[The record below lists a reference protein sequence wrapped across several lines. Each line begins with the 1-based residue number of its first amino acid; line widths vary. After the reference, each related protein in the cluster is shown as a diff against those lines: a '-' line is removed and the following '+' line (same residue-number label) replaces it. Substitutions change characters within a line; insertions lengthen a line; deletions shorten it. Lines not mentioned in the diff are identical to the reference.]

1 MQVGCGS
8 PPLLLPTPPHS
19 LGFQPHVPPHS
30 PSDETVDWCALLP
43 LSRAL
48 VALAELVVETTVLVL
63 LILVAV
69 ELIAAGPSAAVGA
82 IELLADLVLL
92 V

>member
-1 MQVGCGS
+1 M
-8 PPLLLPTPPHS
+8 
-19 LGFQPHVPPHS
+19 
-30 PSDETVDWCALLP
+30 
-43 LSRAL
+43 
-48 VALAELVVETTVLVL
+48 LVL